1 MLMKSRKSFSLSIS
15 FSLKFENFSQLPFTA
30 HGGGGGGDKIS
41 TIVGDKN
48 WGNQDFLKKLEGVT
62 CLIRHCAVPK
72 PNYH

>member
-1 MLMKSRKSFSLSIS
+1 MLMKSFSLSIS

-30 HGGGGGGDKIS
+30 HGGGDKISRIGGDK
-41 TIVGDKN
+41 K

-62 CLIRHCAVPK
+62 CLIGHCAVSK